1 MLLWIHHSH
10 YIKKIYRLS
19 SLVFH
24 HFYGI
29 IAVVF
34 FTISKSTIITQ
45 KTASVNRY
53 TIRRTPSSFWLYSNL
68 PIYYIHRIH
77 NNNQPTYT
85 ITPIFNTVNQS
96 SLQIYFTAIIAII
109 TYIST
114 SINNILYP
122 ILSLFT
128 TCSGCIFVL

>member
-1 MLLWIHHSH
+1 MLLWVHHSH

-24 HFYGI
+24 RFYGI
-29 IAVVF
+29 ITVVI

-53 TIRRTPSSFWLYSNL
+53 TIRRTPSSFWLYSKL

-77 NNNQPTYT
+77 NSNQPTYT
-85 ITPIFNTVNQS
+85 IIPIFNTVNQS
-96 SLQIYFTAIIAII
+96 SLQIYFTTIIAII

-122 ILSLFT
+122 IPSSFT
-128 TCSGCIFVL
+128 TCSGCIFML